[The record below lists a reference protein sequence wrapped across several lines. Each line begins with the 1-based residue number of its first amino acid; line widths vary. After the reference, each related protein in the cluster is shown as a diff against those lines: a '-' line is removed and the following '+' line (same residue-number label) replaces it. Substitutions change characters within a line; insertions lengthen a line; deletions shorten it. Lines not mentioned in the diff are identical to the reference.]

1 MTSARRFA
9 VLCAIG
15 VLCFIS
21 YNMVRMPVLAL
32 FAQQLGAGPE
42 AIGLIVAVSTLT
54 GVVLKLPS
62 GALSDIYGRTVLL
75 RIGVLAFGLP
85 PFLYPLVHD
94 PDTLLLLRLVHGLA
108 TAIFAPSALATV
120 AHLYQARR
128 GAALGT
134 YTACTQSGA
143 LLGPLLGGWL
153 VVAMGFNEAFLTAGG
168 FGLLAVLLFLSLHL
182 DEPPPRIAE
191 RGVAPVLREMWN
203 GFTIVARNRRVV
215 VTSATDG
222 AKMIANGALMAF
234 LPLYGASVGLT
245 PWQTGLLFS
254 VQALTS
260 FFSKPIMGRVSD
272 RVGRTPLI
280 LAGLLICAGTFVAI
294 PQVQALVGLVLL
306 AAGFGFGEAVVTSS
320 TAAYVA
326 DLSALKQLG
335 AAMGMQGTIGDI
347 GHAAGPL
354 LAGVLIARVP
364 YTEAFAVIAGLQL
377 VAAGLFWVTMRG
389 VAVPGRTA

>member
-1 MTSARRFA
+1 MTAARSFA
-9 VLCAIG
+9 ILCTIG

-32 FAQQLGAGPE
+32 FAQRLGAGPE
-42 AIGLIVAVSTLT
+42 AIGLIVSVSTLT
-54 GVVLKLPS
+54 GVLLKLPS
-62 GALSDIYGRTVLL
+62 GALSDIYGRTLLL

-85 PFLYPLVHD
+85 PFLYPFVHE
-94 PDTLLLLRLVHGLA
+94 PETLTLLRLVHGLA

-128 GAALGT
+128 GAAMGT

-143 LLGPLLGGWL
+143 LLGPLIGGWL

-168 FGLLAVLLFLSLHL
+168 FGLLAVLLFFSLHIA
-182 DEPPPRIAE
+182 EPPPRIAE
-191 RGVAPVLREMWN
+191 KGLAPVLREMWN
-203 GFTIVARNRRVV
+203 GFVIVARNRRVL

-260 FFSKPIMGRVSD
+260 FFSKPVMGRVSD

-280 LAGLLICAGTFVAI
+280 LTGLLICAGTFVAI
-294 PQVQALVGLVLL
+294 PHVSWLFGLLIL
-306 AAGFGFGEAVVTSS
+306 ASGFGFGEAVVTSS
-320 TAAYVA
+320 TAAFVA

-354 LAGVLIARVP
+354 LAGLLIARLD
-364 YTEAFAVIAGLQL
+364 YADAFAIIAGLQL
-377 VAAGLFWVTMRG
+377 VAAGLFWLTMRG
-389 VAVPGRTA
+389 MTSPGRTA